1 MVKLKIK
8 IETIHLLIVFSDW
21 SSEYMPSQ
29 KYYQQT
35 SRDLLDRDSSLF
47 HRPPT
52 TDSLTSEDSSYVSAK
67 EGSYSS
73 SSVSRVRF
81 SPISSLM
88 ASSSGVWSGGT
99 ESGLYD
105 ISSFSN
111 IPNSTE
117 SQHGNLSC
125 DKELMSELAS
135 SRLRSSLKRS
145 SYSPMAARSGTILQL
160 PISLD
165 GLTSKR

>member
-1 MVKLKIK
+1 ML
-8 IETIHLLIVFSDW
+8 E
-21 SSEYMPSQ
+21 
-29 KYYQQT
+29 
-35 SRDLLDRDSSLF
+35 RDASLF

-105 ISSFSN
+105 ISSLSN
-111 IPNSTE
+111 AHNSTE
-117 SQHGNLSC
+117 SQYGNASSVC
-125 DKELMSELAS
+125 DKDFTGDFGST
-135 SRLRSSLKRS
+135 RLRSSLKRPN
-145 SYSPMAARSGTILQL
+145 YSPTISRSGI
-160 PISLD
+160 
-165 GLTSKR
+165 

>member
-1 MVKLKIK
+1 MANMFFL
-8 IETIHLLIVFSDW
+8 SDSEW
-21 SSEYMPSQ
+21 SSEFTPAL
-29 KYYQQT
+29 KYYQT
-35 SRDLLDRDSSLF
+35 SRDFLEGESPFF

-105 ISSFSN
+105 ISSLSN
-111 IPNSTE
+111 VNNSIE
-117 SQHGNLSC
+117 SQHSNMNLTSC
-125 DKELMSELAS
+125 DKELVTDYAS
-135 SRLRSSLKRS
+135 ARLRSSLRRP
-145 SYSPMAARSGTILQL
+145 SYSPMSMRSGNALIFTPCDFLLQV
-160 PISLD
+160 
-165 GLTSKR
+165 K